1 MYTEMPATRRI
12 MHTTSLGVRRDIFDL
27 MEDHATKMNI
37 SIAEFIRRL
46 IARFSKRYSSR
57 LLYRGCSLAYQPPM
71 KDYHVFVIS
80 YSDAQYEQVLD
91 IRKVWKVS
99 VSFFVLL
106 AFLHYLYCES
116 SGNSEEVRQTLAHS
130 YMITEYGFR
139 KIPNKRT
146 ITYIINWGK
155 APPNSMLE

>member
-1 MYTEMPATRRI
+1 
-12 MHTTSLGVRRDIFDL
+12 MHTTSLAIKQDVFELI
-27 MEDHATKMNI
+27 EDKAAEMNI
-37 SIAEFIRRL
+37 SVTELIKHL
-46 IARFSKRYSSR
+46 IARFSRRYTCR
-57 LLYRGCSLAYQPPM
+57 LEYRECSVAYQPPM
-71 KDYHVFVIS
+71 KECHLFIITYTDEE
-80 YSDAQYEQVLD
+80 YEQVLD

-130 YMITEYGFR
+130 YMITDYDFR